1 MFQHV
6 GRGDRLRRGFTLVEL
21 LVVIGIIALLISI
34 LLPSLSAARKQANLV
49 KCASNMR
56 QIGGAM
62 LMYANENKGWIP
74 RDYNPD
80 ASALTGPLTATDE
93 NHQYSEGQYLFAE
106 QYGKFFLTDFEPVGH
121 RITTADRDILLKPQ
135 FARIEVYQ
143 CPALDNPESALDYC
157 SNGFQQF
164 PQTGKRRHYAQPSMN
179 MSQCKRPSEIVY
191 LAEINDNPAAVPVG
205 GPNNSPA
212 PSYGNNDFWTI
223 EQVSSNGNERRIM
236 RDDDTR
242 HNKRMNISFIDGH
255 VETRLLGDIIQH
267 PAPGVTIVDEKL
279 FYPYEYR
286 TMIAK

>member
-6 GRGDRLRRGFTLVEL
+6 GREYRLRRGFTLVEL

-34 LLPSLSAARKQANLV
+34 LLPSLSAARKQANMV

-80 ASALTGPLTATDE
+80 ETPPPVTSATDTT
-93 NHQYSEGQYLFAE
+93 HQYTEGQYLYAE
-106 QYGKFFLTDFEPVGH
+106 QYGKYFLTDFEPVGH
-121 RITTADRDILLKPQ
+121 RITTADRDQYLKPQ

-143 CPALDNPESALDYC
+143 CPALDNPDQALDYC

-164 PQTGKRRHYAQPSMN
+164 PRGASDKKRGYAQPAMN
-179 MSQCKRPSEIVY
+179 MSQCKRPSEIMY
-191 LAEINDNPAAVPVG
+191 LTEINANVAAVPT
-205 GPNNSPA
+205 NSF
-212 PSYGNNDFWTI
+212 GNHDFWRA
-223 EQVSSNGNERRIM
+223 EQTYDAPDDSTERRIM
-236 RDDDTR
+236 QMSDTR
-242 HNKRMNISFIDGH
+242 HNKRINISFIDGH
-255 VETRLLGDIIQH
+255 VETKMTKELDRATSGS
-267 PAPGVTIVDEKL
+267 AAEKM

-286 TMIAK
+286 LSINKG

>member
-1 MFQHV
+1 
-6 GRGDRLRRGFTLVEL
+6 LRRGFTLVEL

-34 LLPSLSAARKQANLV
+34 LLPSLSAARKQANMV

-80 ASALTGPLTATDE
+80 ASPPPITGPNDDQ
-93 NHQYSEGQYLFAE
+93 HQYSMGQYLWAE
-106 QYGKFFLTDFEPVGH
+106 QFGKYFLNDFDAVAH
-121 RITTADRDILLKPQ
+121 RNTLASRDIELKPQ

-164 PQTGKRRHYAQPSMN
+164 PKTGIKKTFAQSAMN

-191 LAEINDNPAAVPVG
+191 LGEINDNTAAVPTG
-205 GPNNSPA
+205 GPNNNPP
-212 PSYGNNDFWTI
+212 PSYGNNDFWTV
-223 EQVSSNGNERRIM
+223 EQITSNGNERRIM
-236 RDDDTR
+236 REDDTR
-242 HNKRMNISFIDGH
+242 HNKRINFSFIDGH
-255 VETRLLGDIIQH
+255 VETKMVSEIKDN
-267 PAPGVTIVDEKL
+267 EKW

-286 TMIAK
+286 LQITK